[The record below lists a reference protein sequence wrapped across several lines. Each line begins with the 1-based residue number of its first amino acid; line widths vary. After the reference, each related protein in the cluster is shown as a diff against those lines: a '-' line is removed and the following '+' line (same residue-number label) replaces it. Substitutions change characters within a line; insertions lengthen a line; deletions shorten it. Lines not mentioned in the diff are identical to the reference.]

1 MSLHS
6 KVCFVVVGTFLAS
19 LLVQNECRKLNG
31 YKFPVYATT
40 FCPRNETE
48 WIERSSTLNCNKSNG
63 YTCLPNENFDQ
74 LLEYCYIV
82 PVERIQKGFCLYLV
96 KRASRTQSYS
106 CRNFAQGCHNHSF
119 FSNEIYKYPACIS
132 LGDGCFLAE
141 PSCKS
146 TTRPHI
152 QSTTQQFKN
161 GSINEWNRSTNN
173 DDDGALFAA
182 ILLGI
187 FILLCILSLL
197 SAYYMIK
204 IHRRKDD
211 VELHEKGESGP
222 LLDDKIH
229 SVIGTDCSHEEEEC
243 TSSIE
248 KDKEKI
254 NQGRFNEQWK
264 IKLTNNSSM
273 VLT

>member
-1 MSLHS
+1 MYIVDKKNPLN
-6 KVCFVVVGTFLAS
+6 F
-19 LLVQNECRKLNG
+19 QRKLDG
-31 YKFPVYATT
+31 YKFPVYSTA

-48 WIERSSTLNCNKSNG
+48 WAERSSALNCNKSNG

-119 FSNEIYKYPACIS
+119 FSNEIYKYQACIS
-132 LGDGCFLAE
+132 LGNGCFLAE

-146 TTRPHI
+146 V
-152 QSTTQQFKN
+152 
-161 GSINEWNRSTNN
+161 SINEWNRSTNN

-187 FILLCILSLL
+187 FILFCILSLL
-197 SAYYMIK
+197 SAYYMIRSK
-204 IHRRKDD
+204 FIF
-211 VELHEKGESGP
+211 LSCNT
-222 LLDDKIH
+222 LD
-229 SVIGTDCSHEEEEC
+229 
-243 TSSIE
+243 
-248 KDKEKI
+248 
-254 NQGRFNEQWK
+254 
-264 IKLTNNSSM
+264 
-273 VLT
+273 